1 MADAEKTAPGL
12 PETCSALSPSWGLK
26 LMKVSS
32 PRAKPRRVAPTP
44 SLGSKCQASE
54 RAAGR
59 SGQVQGLPQR
69 PRARPPKPRGGGGGV
84 RDRGGGLW
92 GAERAPR
99 SKVPPPAPA
108 PAPCPARRA
117 RTRALLTAEAALGGH
132 GGHGGRVGV
141 RGARLCSAPG
151 QLPARGAAEE
161 PRGRSGRPSPRRR
174 LEARPAS
181 RDGGW
186 GAPCWEPPLDSREV
200 RAESLLL
207 GPDTPPGVS
216 ARAGGD
222 TLRGVLSG
230 SAAHA
235 LCGLGQ
241 VN

>member
-69 PRARPPKPRGGGGGV
+69 PRARPPKPRGGGAASGTGAAGSGV
-84 RDRGGGLW
+84 PRERP
-92 GAERAPR
+92 GAKCPR
-99 SKVPPPAPA
+99 Q
-108 PAPCPARRA
+108 PCPARRA